1 MSQIVISPA
10 QPNQLAIEEELSTVI
25 VELPTTA
32 IATIVAAGPQ
42 GPPGPTGGGVIVN
55 DAAKVDKS
63 VIYYD
68 ASTASFK
75 ADAIWTILSLT
86 DGGNF

>member
-1 MSQIVISPA
+1 MSQIVISPS
-10 QPNQLAIEEELSTVI
+10 QPNQLAIEEELSTVV

-32 IATIVAAGPQ
+32 IATIVTAGPQ

-68 ASTASFK
+68 AGTASFK
-75 ADAIWTILSLT
+75 ADALWTVLSLT

>member
-1 MSQIVISPA
+1 MVVVQVPTIS
-10 QPNQLAIEEELSTVI
+10 V
-25 VELPTTA
+25 
-32 IATIVAAGPQ
+32 ATIVAQGPQ
-42 GPPGPTGGGVIVN
+42 GPPGPGIFVN

-68 ASTASFK
+68 AGAASFK
-75 ADAIWTILSLT
+75 ADAVWTVLSLT